1 MAQAGADENDPDS
14 KQLITVHLKNDIKI
28 EGVLKSMDQQMN
40 MELTDLNVASL
51 PPPLQNL

>member
-1 MAQAGADENDPDS
+1 LAQAGADEDDLDS
-14 KQLITVHLKNDIKI
+14 KQLITVHLKNDVKI

-51 PPPLQNL
+51 PPPL